1 MLILPPGHAET
12 LRQPRSFQRRE
23 KVMLSGVLAVVA
35 ALVVVLALSLGS
47 GETHSRNGC
56 ISVGLAYST
65 GGETI
70 NRCGAA
76 ARAMCAGV
84 NQPGGTKS
92 AAAHAL
98 TTECR
103 KAGLP
108 IG

>member
-1 MLILPPGHAET
+1 MLILPPGHEQAI
-12 LRQPRSFQRRE
+12 RQPYAFRRRE
-23 KVMLSGVLAVVA
+23 KVMVSGVLGVVA
-35 ALVVVLALSLGS
+35 ALVVVLVLALGS
-47 GETHSRNGC
+47 GEKQSGHGC

-76 ARAMCAGV
+76 ARALCGGV
-84 NQPGGTKS
+84 NRPGGTGG
-92 AAAHAL
+92 AAARAL

-103 KAGLP
+103 KAALP

>member
-1 MLILPPGHAET
+1 MLILPPGHGQAVGTPYT
-12 LRQPRSFQRRE
+12 LRTRE
-23 KVMLSGVLAVVA
+23 KVMVSGVLAVVA
-35 ALVVVLALSLGS
+35 ALVVVLAISLSS
-47 GETHSRNGC
+47 GESHSSKGC

-76 ARAMCAGV
+76 ARSLCTGV
-84 NQPGGTKS
+84 NQPGGIGG
-92 AAAHAL
+92 AAARAL

-103 KAGLP
+103 KAGLA